1 VAPSLQRCA
10 RVQDPR
16 VSTDGIV
23 EAIRGSVL
31 EIGFPD
37 ALPAIRDALE
47 IDGPAGQ
54 PVVAEVQSHEDART
68 VRAVALEAT
77 SGLRRGARA
86 RATGG
91 PIAVPV
97 GDAVLGRL
105 LNVLGQATDGGPP
118 IAGEVPRAPIH
129 RASPPL
135 VDQTGKR
142 EMLETG
148 IKVIDLLAPLV
159 RGGKA
164 GMFGG
169 AGVGKTVLVM
179 ELIRSTAEKQQGIS
193 VFAGIGERSREG
205 EELLADMRRSGVITR
220 TALVF
225 GQMNEPPGAR
235 WRVGLTALTIA
246 EEFRDHAH
254 RDVLLLMDNVFRFVQ
269 AGSEISGLLGR
280 YPSRVGYQPT
290 LATEIAD
297 LEERITSVAG
307 AAVTSIQA
315 VYVPADDFTDPAVA
329 ELFRHLD
336 SSVVLSRA
344 MAAEGMYPAIDP
356 LASGSV
362 LLDPLVVGAEHYRT
376 ADEVR
381 RTIARYRELADVIA
395 LLGVEELGAADRLA
409 VRRARRLQRFLTQ
422 PFKVTEA
429 FTGSAGASVARADTI
444 AGCRAILDGAC
455 DEWAESSLYMVG
467 TLEDARKK
475 EETAAAGVTQ

>member
-1 VAPSLQRCA
+1 MSAQEEPGPVPGL
-10 RVQDPR
+10 
-16 VSTDGIV
+16 V
-23 EAIRGSVL
+23 EAIHGSV
-31 EIGFPD
+31 IDVSFADG
-37 ALPAIRDALE
+37 ALPAICEELSIEKA
-47 IDGPAGQ
+47 DGQ
-54 PVVAEVQSHEDART
+54 TIVAEVQSHDDPRT
-68 VRAVALEAT
+68 VRAVALEPT
-77 SGLRRGARA
+77 SGLRRGAVVRRQGA
-86 RATGG
+86 

-97 GDAVLGRL
+97 GEPVLGRV
-105 LNVLGQATDGGPP
+105 LNVLGHTIDGGAPV
-118 IAGEVPRAPIH
+118 AATVDRAPIH
-129 RASPPL
+129 RTSPPL
-135 VDQTGKR
+135 RAQTGER

-179 ELIRSTAEKQQGIS
+179 ELIRSTAETRAGLS

-205 EELLADMRRSGVITR
+205 EELIADMRRSGVIAR

-246 EEFRDHAH
+246 ERFRDQEH

-297 LEERITSVAG
+297 LEERIASVAG
-307 AAVTSIQA
+307 AAITSIQA

-362 LLDPLVVGAEHYRT
+362 LLDPRVVGDAHYAAAE
-376 ADEVR
+376 EVR

-395 LLGVEELGAADRLA
+395 LLGVDELGAADRLV

-429 FTGSAGASVARADTI
+429 FTGCPGVTVPRAATV
-444 AGCRAILDGAC
+444 AGCRAILDGTC
-455 DEWAESSLYMVG
+455 DDWAESSLYMVG
-467 TLEDARKK
+467 TLDDARAK
-475 EETAAAGVTQ
+475 EQPAAAAAQEAR